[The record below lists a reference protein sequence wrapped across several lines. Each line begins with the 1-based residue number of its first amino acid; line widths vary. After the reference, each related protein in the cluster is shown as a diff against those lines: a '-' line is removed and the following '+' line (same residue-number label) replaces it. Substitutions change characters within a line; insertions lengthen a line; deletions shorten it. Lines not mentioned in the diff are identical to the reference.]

1 MARQYN
7 VDEYISLGQA
17 VVRGDL
23 KTFEQVMRQHQKSFI
38 YRGVYLVFEQ
48 IKIIAYRN
56 LVKKIYKISSS
67 TRIKLEWVLSAMQ
80 WMDEDVDLDEVECI
94 LSNLIYQGKIKG
106 YISHEKRTLII
117 SKADP
122 FPRDGVIKV

>member
-1 MARQYN
+1 
-7 VDEYISLGQA
+7 
-17 VVRGDL
+17 
-23 KTFEQVMRQHQKSFI
+23 
-38 YRGVYLVFEQ
+38 
-48 IKIIAYRN
+48 
-56 LVKKIYKISSS
+56 
-67 TRIKLEWVLSAMQ
+67 MQ

-122 FPRDGVIKV
+122 FPKAGVMKV

>member
-1 MARQYN
+1 M
-7 VDEYISLGQA
+7 
-17 VVRGDL
+17 
-23 KTFEQVMRQHQKSFI
+23 
-38 YRGVYLVFEQ
+38 GVEVSDNEFEQ
-48 IKIIAYRN
+48 ILYLCFSYMVCIFSI
-56 LVKKIYKISSS
+56 
-67 TRIKLEWVLSAMQ
+67 SAMQ

-122 FPRDGVIKV
+122 FPKAGVMKV

>member
-1 MARQYN
+1 MQC
-7 VDEYISLGQA
+7 
-17 VVRGDL
+17 
-23 KTFEQVMRQHQKSFI
+23 
-38 YRGVYLVFEQ
+38 
-48 IKIIAYRN
+48 
-56 LVKKIYKISSS
+56 
-67 TRIKLEWVLSAMQ
+67 SAMQ

-122 FPRDGVIKV
+122 FPRDGVIKVWNWIYSNKEAGKMEKVATVLKQP

>member
-1 MARQYN
+1 M
-7 VDEYISLGQA
+7 D
-17 VVRGDL
+17 
-23 KTFEQVMRQHQKSFI
+23 F
-38 YRGVYLVFEQ
+38 YLL
-48 IKIIAYRN
+48 YCCYWR
-56 LVKKIYKISSS
+56 SPPCDC
-67 TRIKLEWVLSAMQ
+67 SAMQ

-122 FPRDGVIKV
+122 FPREGVIKV